1 MSKNEALRTSKA
13 IRKIRKS
20 LEFHRSRA
28 AELELEL
35 ERLAPFSP
43 AESPGIQARAYPE
56 ENSKI
61 RGAEGKE
68 ASPFRRLGRAED
80 GPSLPDGRQK
90 KRASAPEEGRNPE
103 LEEHRGHSPP
113 REDEREKRPLP
124 ASGAGPAKRILVVDD
139 DPTTINI
146 ITHFLEKE
154 DYAVSSSRSGVEG
167 LKRVFKEKPDL
178 ILLDILMPDLNG
190 FQFLSILTKDEES
203 ARIPVVIISS
213 LAEEADVLRGL
224 RIGAADFVTKPFSPQ
239 VLITKVR
246 KNLDSRP

>member
-1 MSKNEALRTSKA
+1 MSKNEALQTART

-20 LEFHRSRA
+20 LEFHRCRA
-28 AELELEL
+28 AKLELEL
-35 ERLAPFSP
+35 EKLTPPSP
-43 AESPGIQARAYPE
+43 AENPRVWTRTDLGESPKASATAAKIEPESTELRPAE
-56 ENSKI
+56 ENLSLFNPQGEK
-61 RGAEGKE
+61 EGKNPGQE
-68 ASPFRRLGRAED
+68 KNRDL
-80 GPSLPDGRQK
+80 
-90 KRASAPEEGRNPE
+90 EGR
-103 LEEHRGHSPP
+103 LESSPP
-113 REDEREKRPLP
+113 QAAEKEEKPLP
-124 ASGAGPAKRILVVDD
+124 TSGAGPAKRILVVDD

-154 DYAVSSSRSGVEG
+154 NYAVSSSRSGVEG